1 MNSDSKSLERGIDK
15 LLANG
20 LKERLRRAV
29 SQFWKYCL
37 VGASGYLINFSIFS
51 LLYGVVGVTYVLA
64 ATVSFAFAATNN
76 FLLNKYWTFGNPA
89 GNTATQAGRFLVVS
103 LASWALNMALL
114 VLMIEAIGINE
125 YASQALAITA
135 VTFLNFTGNKL
146 WSFRQPR
153 S

>member
-1 MNSDSKSLERGIDK
+1 MNSDSKPLERGLDK

-20 LKERLRRAV
+20 LKARLKRAV
-29 SQFWKYCL
+29 SQFWKYCV
-37 VGASGYLINFSIFS
+37 VGATGYLVNFAIFTV
-51 LLYGVVGVTYVLA
+51 LYGVVGVSYLLA
-64 ATVSFAFAATNN
+64 ATVSFAVSATNN

-103 LASWALNMALL
+103 VASWSLNMALL
-114 VLMIEAIGINE
+114 ILMVEALGINE
-125 YASQALAITA
+125 YVSQALAIAT
-135 VTFLNFTGNKL
+135 VTILNFTGNKL